1 MSLFE
6 HNLDE
11 YLEQTSVFPHPKKG
25 ENLMAIPANPKIIQ
39 FERKAELK
47 RIYRALGLTSK
58 GKLRKTGGQKR
69 LEKLLG
75 RQRG

>member
-11 YLEQTSVFPHPKKG
+11 YLEQTSIFPHPKEG
-25 ENLMAIPANPKIIQ
+25 ENLMAIPVNSKIIQ
-39 FERKAELK
+39 APKKAELK
-47 RIYRALGLTSK
+47 RIYRALGLTSQ
-58 GKLRKTGGQKR
+58 GKFRKTAAQKR